1 MARLMVS
8 KWKEEKKCWK
18 QHRMQRFS
26 THSIDVTIKWLIIV
40 VNLYTKYSAYLFT
53 SNPNSRKLGV
63 KCDRE
68 REKSLVAGDSI
79 DCKCFLM
86 DFTLPLWLR
95 SFSCSRSRLACRVES
110 KQRLGS
116 FTLCSVPLV
125 SHSHSLHFSVSTFT
139 ARSCTIMKFEP
150 FLLQFYCI
158 FDLQTPLNLFTSA
171 SDSNLVSN
179 KMTSFLNL
187 CEFFSLV
194 CKLITV
200 YIHQNWCFRSIHVR
214 HIVFVLLQLMA
225 QYPLHCIPFQFNFFF
240 SFFSL
245 LLS

>member
-1 MARLMVS
+1 M
-8 KWKEEKKCWK
+8 
-18 QHRMQRFS
+18 
-26 THSIDVTIKWLIIV
+26 T
-40 VNLYTKYSAYLFT
+40 
-53 SNPNSRKLGV
+53 
-63 KCDRE
+63 
-68 REKSLVAGDSI
+68 
-79 DCKCFLM
+79 
-86 DFTLPLWLR
+86 R

-139 ARSCTIMKFEP
+139 ARSCTILKFEP

-187 CEFFSLV
+187 CEFFSSCASSLQF
-194 CKLITV
+194 I
-200 YIHQNWCFRSIHVR
+200 YIKIGVFAQFTFGTSSLYFCSLWPNTLC
-214 HIVFVLLQLMA
+214 IVF
-225 QYPLHCIPFQFNFFF
+225 HFSSIFF
-240 SFFSL
+240 L
-245 LLS
+245 LLFPPPQLIHFALLALFSHKKKKKKPREKLALKL